1 MEEKIPNVQIYPCTQ
16 RVELNDKA
24 TKILFNLTADIYSQ
38 MIQRNCKYGVTE
50 KKNHKKHGRIKST
63 FKIQNENGYTQ
74 IIELSEFD
82 RAVFGVCI
90 SEYLN
95 GNRYTTPAI
104 ILRGLTGKVGKGDA
118 ELSKDQRTA
127 ILQSIDKL
135 MFTAFDP
142 NIIDAFEKLNYDD
155 GSLEKIVKAPL
166 LPSKRIERTIN
177 GQKANVIYFTD
188 EIPLL
193 KIAQI
198 KGQILRYDTALL
210 DVPNQNNTPLVITL
224 KNYILR
230 RIVEIKKHKMTPA
243 LTFDDIFKK
252 ARITGK
258 DNKTKL
264 RAREYVEDFF

>member
-1 MEEKIPNVQIYPCTQ
+1 MKKKISSAVAQI
-16 RVELNDKA
+16 KA
-24 TKILFNLTADIYSQ
+24 RLIRQISPFNHTLKAIQKMSDADRAFLKTAINSENPAVALQGNFTCPFCGDTLTANFQQSFSFGAGEFIY
-38 MIQRNCKYGVTE
+38 NCTHC
-50 KKNHKKHGRIKST
+50 NT
-63 FKIQNENGYTQ
+63 IQNENGYTQ

-95 GNRYTTPAI
+95 GNKYTTPAI

-118 ELSKDQRTA
+118 KLSKDQRTA

-155 GSLEKIVKAPL
+155 GSLEKIVKAPV
-166 LPSKRIERTIN
+166 LPSKRVEKTIN
-177 GQKANVIYFTD
+177 GQKADVIYFTD
-188 EIPLL
+188 ESPLL
-193 KIAQI
+193 QIAQV

-210 DVPNQNNTPLVITL
+210 DVPNQNNTPLVIEL

-243 LTFDDIFKK
+243 QLS
-252 ARITGK
+252 
-258 DNKTKL
+258 
-264 RAREYVEDFF
+264 